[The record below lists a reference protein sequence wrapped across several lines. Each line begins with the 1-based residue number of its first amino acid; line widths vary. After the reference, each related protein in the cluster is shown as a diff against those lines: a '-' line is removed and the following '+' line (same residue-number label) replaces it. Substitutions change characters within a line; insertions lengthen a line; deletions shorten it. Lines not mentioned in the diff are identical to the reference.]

1 MKILTLLVL
10 FIGSFLFLQPSL
22 QAATHSGT
30 TTVSADQMKAHK
42 KAFQMQK
49 REAKATHLFAK
60 RGIDLQDPVNKWMW
74 YWILGWGAAI
84 VLSIIAVA
92 TVTASVGGAT
102 SFGILYL
109 LASLLGLFGTISL
122 IVWLVKKFAK

>member
-10 FIGSFLFLQPSL
+10 FVGSFLFLQPSL

-30 TTVSADQMKAHK
+30 TTVSADQMKANK

-74 YWILGWGAAI
+74 YWIFGWGAGI
-84 VLSIIAVA
+84 VLSILA
-92 TVTASVGGAT
+92 TATISTGSVG
-102 SFGILYL
+102 SFGVLWL
-109 LASLLGLFGTISL
+109 LASLCWLFGTVSL